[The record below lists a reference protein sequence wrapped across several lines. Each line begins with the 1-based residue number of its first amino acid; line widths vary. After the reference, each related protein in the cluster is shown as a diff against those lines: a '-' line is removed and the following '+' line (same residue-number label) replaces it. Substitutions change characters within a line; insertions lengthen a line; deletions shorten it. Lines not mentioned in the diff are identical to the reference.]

1 MINLDKKVVIA
12 IDGGA
17 ATGKSVLAKG
27 IAKKLGILYI
37 DTGAMYRAAG
47 YYFLSNN
54 IELTEENIQKNLE
67 NIDIKLKYADGETIC
82 ILNNEDITDKIR
94 TEEVSM
100 AASNVSKNKKVR
112 EKLVFLQRQM
122 AGNESVVLEGRDVT
136 TVVFPNAT
144 LKIFLTA
151 SIDVRAL
158 RRKRDLERKGQIVDI
173 NEVKEALQKRDLQDS
188 TRKESPLMKAVDAL
202 EIDTTGL
209 TNDITVEKV
218 IELLKE
224 RIDSK

>member
-1 MINLDKKVVIA
+1 MIKLDKKVVIA

-37 DTGAMYRAAG
+37 DTGAMYRGVG

-54 IELTEENIQKNLE
+54 IELTEENIQNNL
-67 NIDIKLKYADGETIC
+67 NLIDIKLKYLDGETIC

-100 AASNVSKNKKVR
+100 AASNVSKNKLVR
-112 EKLVFLQRQM
+112 EKLVYLQRKM

-136 TVVFPNAT
+136 TVVFPDAT

-151 SIDVRAL
+151 SIDIRAL
-158 RRKRDLERKGQIVDI
+158 RRKRDLEKKGENVDI
-173 NEVKEALQKRDLQDS
+173 EKVKEALQKRDLQDS
-188 TRKESPLMKAVDAL
+188 TRKESPLKKAEDAV

-209 TNDITVEKV
+209 TNEITVDKV

-224 RIDSK
+224 RID

>member
-1 MINLDKKVVIA
+1 MIKLDKKVVIA

-37 DTGAMYRAAG
+37 DTGAMYRGVG

-54 IELTEENIQKNLE
+54 IELTEENIQNNL
-67 NIDIKLKYADGETIC
+67 NLIDIKLKYLDGETIC

-100 AASNVSKNKKVR
+100 AASNVSKNKLVR
-112 EKLVFLQRQM
+112 EKLVYLQRKM

-136 TVVFPNAT
+136 TVVFPDAT

-151 SIDVRAL
+151 SIDTRAL
-158 RRKRDLERKGQIVDI
+158 RRKRDLEKKGENVDI
-173 NEVKEALQKRDLQDS
+173 EEVKEALQKRDLQDS
-188 TRKESPLMKAVDAL
+188 TRKESPLKKAEDAV

-209 TNDITVEKV
+209 TNEITVDKV

-224 RIDSK
+224 RID

>member
-1 MINLDKKVVIA
+1 MINLDKKIVIA

-17 ATGKSVLAKG
+17 ATGKSVLAKE

-37 DTGAMYRAAG
+37 DTGAMYRGVG
-47 YYFLSNN
+47 YYFLANN
-54 IELTEENIQKNLE
+54 VSLTEENIQANLD
-67 NIDIKLKYADGETIC
+67 NIDIKLRYVDGETIC

-100 AASNVSKNKKVR
+100 AASNVSKNKLVR

-136 TVVFPNAT
+136 TVVFPDAT

-151 SIDVRAL
+151 SIDIRAL
-158 RRKRDLERKGQIVDI
+158 RRKRDLEKKGEKANIED
-173 NEVKEALQKRDLQDS
+173 VKEALIKRDLQDS
-188 TRKESPLMKAVDAL
+188 TREESPLKKAEDAV
-202 EIDTTGL
+202 EIDTTNL
-209 TNDITVEKV
+209 TNEITVDKV

-224 RIDSK
+224 RID